1 MVEDEYKILKVHH
14 DWCVD
19 ILKRIREVLATSNT
33 LSSPE
38 EKLQSVSYLV
48 KQALKVERE
57 D

>member
-19 ILKRIREVLATSNT
+19 ILKRIREVLQSEGD
-33 LSSPE
+33 SE
-38 EKLQSVSYLV
+38 VKLQSVAYLV

>member
-1 MVEDEYKILKVHH
+1 MIEDEYKILKVHH

-19 ILKRIREVLATSNT
+19 LLKRMREVLQSDSDA
-33 LSSPE
+33 E